1 MKNPEIGRNKLL
13 QMSES
18 EIKLKIIRLIDS
30 QNGETL
36 KELYELILAKLY
48 GKNKEESSFSPIEE
62 GYKAMSEDEE
72 REEEAFEWIEGTL
85 NSEEL
90 RRKEERYG
98 GSILIH
104 QSVSK

>member
-1 MKNPEIGRNKLL
+1 MIEKVMKNPEIGRNKLL

-48 GKNKEESSFSPIEE
+48 GKNKEESSFLQLKKATKPCLKMKKEKKKLLNGLRAHSIPKNYEE
-62 GYKAMSEDEE
+62 K
-72 REEEAFEWIEGTL
+72 
-85 NSEEL
+85 
-90 RRKEERYG
+90 RRDMVG
-98 GSILIH
+98 
-104 QSVSK
+104 QF